1 MKEFI
6 KTKLSE
12 SLVFEVIDN
21 IIDEE
26 YPLAFDMDKFKS
38 LTKFSQRIA
47 YCEANLKRISS
58 GSSRIVYMIDN
69 EKVLKLA
76 KNQKGLAQNST
87 EIDWGNDYYFEYILA
102 HTIDSS
108 DKDLWVEMELA
119 RKVTKENF
127 KQIMGYTL
135 DDLALFLK
143 WVDFTQVRPDKRLS
157 EMYARMINTVDDE
170 NNNYDFDFWSED
182 NFATKMQEFM
192 VATKSPNG
200 DFCRTSSYGIVH
212 RDGKDQI
219 VLIDFGLTGDIYG
232 TYYS

>member
-6 KTKLSE
+6 KTKLQE
-12 SLVFEVIDN
+12 SLVFEMIDN
-21 IIDEE
+21 ILDEE
-26 YPLAFDMDKFKS
+26 YPISFDMDKFKT

-108 DKDLWVEMELA
+108 DKNLWVEMELA
-119 RKVTKENF
+119 KKVTKENF

-143 WVDFTQVRPDKRLS
+143 WVDYTQVRPNNRLS
-157 EMYARMINTVDDE
+157 DMYARMINTVDDE
-170 NNNYDFDFWSED
+170 NNNYDFDFWGED
-182 NFATKMQEFM
+182 SFATKMQEFM

>member
-1 MKEFI
+1 
-6 KTKLSE
+6 
-12 SLVFEVIDN
+12 
-21 IIDEE
+21 
-26 YPLAFDMDKFKS
+26 
-38 LTKFSQRIA
+38 
-47 YCEANLKRISS
+47 
-58 GSSRIVYMIDN
+58 MIDN

-119 RKVTKENF
+119 KKVTKDNF

-143 WVDFTQVRPDKRLS
+143 WVDFTQVRPNNRLS
-157 EMYARMINTVDDE
+157 DMYARMINTVDDE
-170 NNNYDFDFWSED
+170 NNNYDFDFWGED
-182 NFATKMQEFM
+182 SFATKMQEFM

>member
-6 KTKLSE
+6 KTKLQE
-12 SLVFEVIDN
+12 SLVFEVIN
-21 IIDEE
+21 TIIDEE
-26 YPLAFDMDKFKS
+26 YPISFDMDKFKS

-119 RKVTKENF
+119 KKVTKENF

-143 WVDFTQVRPDKRLS
+143 WVDFTQVRPNNRLS
-157 EMYARMINTVDDE
+157 DMYARMINTVDDE
-170 NNNYDFDFWSED
+170 NNNYDFDFWGED
-182 NFATKMQEFM
+182 SFATKMQEFM

>member
-6 KTKLSE
+6 KTKLQE
-12 SLVFEVIDN
+12 SLVFEVIN
-21 IIDEE
+21 TIIDEE
-26 YPLAFDMDKFKS
+26 YPISFDMDKFKS

-119 RKVTKENF
+119 KKVTKENA
-127 KQIMGYTL
+127 
-135 DDLALFLK
+135 ALIR
-143 WVDFTQVRPDKRLS
+143 RPCGVPCVSRQSGRLPPRVTS
-157 EMYARMINTVDDE
+157 FGARN
-170 NNNYDFDFWSED
+170 S
-182 NFATKMQEFM
+182 
-192 VATKSPNG
+192 
-200 DFCRTSSYGIVH
+200 
-212 RDGKDQI
+212 RDGLMI
-219 VLIDFGLTGDIYG
+219 F
-232 TYYS
+232 